1 MYVNDTE
8 STFYPIPL
16 TVILI
21 RITGLEKILISFLP
35 PPLPLSLF
43 LFFVYP
49 GSDAHTLDWRIQ
61 CNLWVMFWADIHLS
75 NMSSS
80 EQQRSA
86 YVSSLDL

>member
-1 MYVNDTE
+1 MDTLAYNYGYISMYNT
-8 STFYPIPL
+8 
-16 TVILI
+16 
-21 RITGLEKILISFLP
+21 
-35 PPLPLSLF
+35 
-43 LFFVYP
+43 
-49 GSDAHTLDWRIQ
+49 DAHTLDWRIQ